1 MVGIKE
7 PGTET
12 QKRGG
17 NASPFAGL
25 FLAIA
30 LAGAAFWAGQ
40 HYPPNPPAGVA
51 PTPPASPSVVLPV
64 PGSGKQTTVSPGM
77 LIGENTIADIASE
90 ASKSVVTIDT
100 SSSVILPDS
109 PFGFDRSFR
118 DFEFFFGPS
127 FRFGPPQGQRKFES
141 RGSGSGVILRPDG
154 YILTNNHV
162 IGNADKIKVALSD
175 NRVFEGRVVG
185 KDSFSDVALVK
196 IDAQDLPVA
205 RFGSSKTLRAGD
217 WAIAIGNPLG
227 LEHTVTLGIISAL
240 GRSLSALQNNVELIQ
255 TDAAINPG
263 NSGGPLLNIH
273 GEVIGLNTAIR
284 GDAQNI
290 GFALPIDVAR
300 DVAQQLLEYGK
311 IARAYVGIYMQDL
324 DAKLA
329 KALGM
334 PESAKGVVVV
344 RVAPDSPAEKAGL
357 TQGDVIEKVDGKA
370 VTTSK
375 EVQQLVR
382 SHKPG
387 QSLNLLLFRNGELT
401 SLPLKI
407 GDYPAEALESSR

>member
-7 PGTET
+7 PGTEM
-12 QKRGG
+12 QKRSG
-17 NASPFAGL
+17 NPGPLAGL
-25 FLAIA
+25 LLAIG
-30 LAGAAFWAGQ
+30 LAGAAFWVGQ
-40 HYPPNPPAGVA
+40 HYPAKTDTAAPP
-51 PTPPASPSVVLPV
+51 TPSVVLPM
-64 PGSGKQTTVSPGM
+64 PGSGKPLTVAPGM
-77 LIGENTIADIASE
+77 PIGENTIADIASE

-100 SSSVILPDS
+100 SSSVVLPDS
-109 PFGFDRSFR
+109 PFGFNRSLR
-118 DFEFFFGPS
+118 DFEFFFGPG
-127 FRFGPPQGQRKFES
+127 FRFGPSEGQRKFES
-141 RGSGSGVILRPDG
+141 KGSGSGVIIRPDG

-175 NRVFEGRVVG
+175 NRVFDGRVVG

-196 IDAQDLPVA
+196 IDARDLPVA
-205 RFGSSKTLRAGD
+205 RFGTSKTLRPGD

-273 GEVIGLNTAIR
+273 GEVIGVNTAIR

-300 DVAQQLLEYGK
+300 DVAQQLLQGGK

-324 DAKLA
+324 DEKLA
-329 KALGM
+329 KALGLSD
-334 PESAKGVVVV
+334 SAQGVVVV

-357 TQGDVIEKVDGKA
+357 RQGDVIEKVDGKA

-387 QSLNLLLFRNGELT
+387 QSLNLLLYRNGQLT
-401 SLPLKI
+401 SQPLEI